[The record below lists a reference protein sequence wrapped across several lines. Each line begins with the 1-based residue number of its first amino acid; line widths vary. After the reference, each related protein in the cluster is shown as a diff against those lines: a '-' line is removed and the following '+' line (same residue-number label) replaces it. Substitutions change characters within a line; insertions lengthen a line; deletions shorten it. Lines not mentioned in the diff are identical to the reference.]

1 MTNNKQQTAVKL
13 YTEEQVKEIY
23 FKGVHNG
30 RLHIEG
36 KCSDEVELLTPI
48 ELPSDE
54 ELKKVLIQYKNNK
67 QSIFNR
73 ILNWFK
79 LKCPDCK
86 SSLYQEE
93 RSWFNKINIYH
104 CTKCKKQWI

>member
-1 MTNNKQQTAVKL
+1 MT
-13 YTEEQVKEIY
+13 
-23 FKGVHNG
+23 
-30 RLHIEG
+30 
-36 KCSDEVELLTPI
+36 
-48 ELPSDE
+48 
-54 ELKKVLIQYKNNK
+54 NNK

-86 SSLYQEE
+86 STLYQEE

>member
-1 MTNNKQQTAVKL
+1 MTNNKQQKAMKL

-36 KCSDEVELLTPI
+36 KCSDEVELLIPI

-54 ELKKVLIQYKNNK
+54 EIEKANPFVFGSKHLGTRDMDIWELGVRWMRDKIQGGN
-67 QSIFNR
+67 Q
-73 ILNWFK
+73 
-79 LKCPDCK
+79 
-86 SSLYQEE
+86 
-93 RSWFNKINIYH
+93 
-104 CTKCKKQWI
+104 

>member
-1 MTNNKQQTAVKL
+1 MKL

-54 ELKKVLIQYKNNK
+54 EIQNMGKDVIVYNDTKRGWFVEGLRFMRDKIQGGNK
-67 QSIFNR
+67 
-73 ILNWFK
+73 
-79 LKCPDCK
+79 
-86 SSLYQEE
+86 
-93 RSWFNKINIYH
+93 
-104 CTKCKKQWI
+104 